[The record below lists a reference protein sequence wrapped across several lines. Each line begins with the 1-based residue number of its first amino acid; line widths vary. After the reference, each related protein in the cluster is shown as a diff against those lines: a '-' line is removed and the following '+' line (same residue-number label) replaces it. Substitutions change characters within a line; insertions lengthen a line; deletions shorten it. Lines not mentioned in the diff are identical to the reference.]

1 MKSPITLTAAAWV
14 LTAGICVA
22 EPIDSVRLTNLV
34 KQECGSCHGL
44 TLQGGLGPALTPEA
58 LKDQSDEVLI
68 TTILYGRPQ
77 NAMPPWDDILT
88 REEAE
93 WIVEKLR
100 EGM

>member
-1 MKSPITLTAAAWV
+1 MKSPITLTAAAFMF
-14 LTAGICVA
+14 ASAICAA
-22 EPIDSVRLTNLV
+22 EPDNGADLIDLV

-58 LKDQSDEVLI
+58 LKDVPDDVL
-68 TTILYGRPQ
+68 TATILYGRPQ
-77 NAMPPWDDILT
+77 NAMPPWNDILS

-93 WIVEKLR
+93 WIVDKLR